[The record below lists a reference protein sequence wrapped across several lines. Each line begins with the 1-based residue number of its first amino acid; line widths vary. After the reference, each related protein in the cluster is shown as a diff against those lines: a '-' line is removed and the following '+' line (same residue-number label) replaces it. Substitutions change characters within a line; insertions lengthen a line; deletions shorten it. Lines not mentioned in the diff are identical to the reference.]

1 MPVARPARRDG
12 TNRIQSLQ
20 TYAQGP
26 RVARLKPSRYIDP
39 KPSREI
45 DLRPSRY
52 IEPETAYCLVK
63 PLRWLVTLNEPSARA
78 DTLIQ

>member
-26 RVARLKPSRYIDP
+26 RVARLKPSRYIDV
-39 KPSREI
+39 K
-45 DLRPSRY
+45 PSRY